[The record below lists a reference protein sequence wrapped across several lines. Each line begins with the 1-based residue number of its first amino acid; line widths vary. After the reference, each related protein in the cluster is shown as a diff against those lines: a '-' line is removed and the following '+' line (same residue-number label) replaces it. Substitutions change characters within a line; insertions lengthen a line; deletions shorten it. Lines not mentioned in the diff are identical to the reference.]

1 MEKKTSVV
9 LSAEPEPLEVDLARL
24 AVLVIDMQNAFLKK
38 GGMYDI
44 WGVLTPAVVNVVK
57 PVKAIV
63 EAARAKGVRVIY
75 VAHLLY
81 PDAREVGQDSPFWHK
96 RVLKS
101 YRERPEMRDS
111 LILRGAWGSE
121 IADEVKPR
129 EDEILIEKRRF
140 SAFVGTGLDNV
151 LRSYEIKYLLFTGV
165 ATNICIESSLRDSSH
180 LEYFPI
186 LASDATAA
194 CPDSRQESTV
204 ANVIQAFGWAAK
216 TKDIVDI
223 LK

>member
-1 MEKKTSVV
+1 MEKKELAF
-9 LSAEPEPLEVDLARL
+9 LSAEPEPLEIDLSRL
-24 AVLVIDMQNAFLKK
+24 AVLVIDVQNAFVSK

-44 WGVLTPAVVNVVK
+44 WGALTPAVSNVVRPIK
-57 PVKAIV
+57 TIV
-63 EAARAKGVRVIY
+63 EAARLKGVRVIY
-75 VAHLLY
+75 VAHILY
-81 PDAREVGQDSPFWHK
+81 PDAREVGPNCPFWHK

-111 LILRGAWGSE
+111 LHLRGAWGSH
-121 IADEVKPR
+121 IVDELKPR

-165 ATNICIESSLRDSSH
+165 ATNICIESSLRDACH

-186 LASDATAA
+186 LASDASAA

-216 TKDIVDI
+216 TKSILGI